1 MRNDG
6 DGMKRRIRADD
17 SRFLSNRSPF
27 FQNVRMLARYTARMN
42 AILKPAGL
50 DVPKWRVLMLLN
62 EGRPLTVSQIAD
74 EAVVNISTMAKIVI
88 RMTDDGLV
96 STRTSS
102 NDARSTDVLI
112 TDRGERALEAV
123 RDKVNYLF
131 KEALRGL
138 TKAEVQLLN
147 TLSVKIYDN
156 LSP

>member
-1 MRNDG
+1 MQSKT

-27 FQNVRMLARYTARMN
+27 FHNVRMLARYTARMN

-50 DVPKWRVLMLLN
+50 DVPKWRVLMLLV
-62 EGRPLTVSQIAD
+62 EGRPITVSQIAD
-74 EAVVNISTMAKIVI
+74 EAVVNISTMAKII
-88 RMTDDGLV
+88 NRMTDDGLV
-96 STRTSS
+96 TVQTSS
-102 NDARSTDVLI
+102 TDARSTEVFITEAGEQVL
-112 TDRGERALEAV
+112 DLV
-123 RDKVNYLF
+123 RDKVAYLF